1 MGHTVC
7 FWDIWLVISEK
18 KGYDNTMNIAIVD
31 DNIEFLHMFS
41 KMISKYTDVP
51 LTYSDSGR
59 FIQEF
64 QNRNF
69 DVVFL
74 DIDMPSLNGFSIAGH
89 LHAASCNSLIVF
101 VSSHTEL
108 VYDAFGLNII
118 GFIDKSRVEEQLP
131 KVMKRI
137 DLELQSKKYISV
149 ETREK
154 ETVMVQIFNI
164 VCCELSGRRI
174 RIYQVDG
181 KMIDL
186 KTRVIGDIYQLLPSD
201 QFVFCNRSCIVN
213 IKMIE
218 KLSDT
223 QIYLKNK
230 KDPVD
235 ISSTRIRE
243 IKRAFFKL
251 RFL

>member
-1 MGHTVC
+1 MGHMVC

-18 KGYDNTMNIAIVD
+18 KRYHITMNIAIVD
-31 DNIEFLHMFS
+31 DDTRFLHMFS
-41 KMISKYTDVP
+41 GIISEYTDVP
-51 LTYSDSGR
+51 LTYSDSER
-59 FIQEF
+59 FIDELK
-64 QNRNF
+64 NRDF
-69 DVVFL
+69 DVIFL
-74 DIDMPSLNGFSIAGH
+74 DVDMPDLNGFAIAEK
-89 LHAASCNSLIVF
+89 LYAMSCSSLIVF
-101 VSSHTEL
+101 VTSHTEL

-154 ETVMVQIFNI
+154 ETVMLQIFNI

-174 RIYQVDG
+174 RIYQADG

-235 ISSTRIRE
+235 ISSTRIHE